1 MKLDNNTK
9 YKLITNALIFA
20 LGFIIALLLFKSCH
34 NTPEQQN
41 TVIKQI
47 KHTRDT
53 IWAKDTI
60 YSFKNIKVKVPIKV
74 TDTIYKSLPVDS
86 TICKTVYLYE
96 DSLVDT
102 NLVIYY
108 KDYVQGIMRDK
119 SLKYKLKV
127 PLKIID
133 SVNIKETI
141 IIKPKF
147 NISVGTMASVN
158 MISPGIKF
166 RVNRHEFGINYNIVT
181 ENPAEGILVTWKYIL
196 FEK

>member
-1 MKLDNNTK
+1 MNQDNNK
-9 YKLITNALIFA
+9 YKLITNALVFV
-20 LGFIIALLLFKSCH
+20 LGFIIALLLFKECH
-34 NTPEQQN
+34 NTPKPQS
-41 TVIKQI
+41 TVITQI

-60 YSFKNIKVKVPIKV
+60 YSFKNIKIKVPVKV
-74 TDTIYKSLPVDS
+74 TDTIYQPLPVDS

-108 KDYVQGIMRDK
+108 KDHVQGIMRDK

-127 PLKIID
+127 PLRIID

-141 IIKPKF
+141 IVKPKF
-147 NISVGTMASVN
+147 NLSVGTIVSVN

-166 RVNRHEFGINYNIVT
+166 RVHKNEFGINYNFVN
-181 ENPAEGILVTWKYIL
+181 ENPLEGLMLTWKYIL